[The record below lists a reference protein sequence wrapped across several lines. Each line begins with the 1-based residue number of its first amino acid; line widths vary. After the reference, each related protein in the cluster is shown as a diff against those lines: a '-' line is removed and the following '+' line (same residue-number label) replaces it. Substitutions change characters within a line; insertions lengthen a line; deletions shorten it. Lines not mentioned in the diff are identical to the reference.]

1 MHNEYN
7 LMDQY
12 PDVFDIKKTKLVF
25 YVFNVFWQVLEQK
38 HTSGT

>member
-12 PDVFDIKKTKLVF
+12 PDVFDRKNKNLYFMSLKYF
-25 YVFNVFWQVLEQK
+25 DRF
-38 HTSGT
+38 

>member
-12 PDVFDIKKTKLVF
+12 PDVFDIKNQNLYF
-25 YVFNVFWQVLEQK
+25 MSLMYFDRF
-38 HTSGT
+38 